1 MPGKRASKFDPVAFS
16 ADLKELRDLL
26 ITNIVLIS
34 QVPSISIPP
43 RENDDEVPE
52 FPLRAKAFSERLLEM
67 GVDECST
74 DSEGN
79 PIGIIKGADHSLPPI
94 VLAAHL
100 DTVFPVPE
108 DSYCTL
114 SSDAITG
121 PGLLDNSLSAG
132 VLLSLPEILSR
143 KGLRFQSDIVIAAL
157 NESLGR
163 SDLKS
168 LRSFLREWKRPIRAA
183 LCLEGGELGRLNYFS
198 DSMTRLEI
206 SCSVRDEDTWE
217 IKNGVNTILV
227 LNEIINRILEIRV
240 PRRPATNIVFGTVR
254 GGVKFGSR
262 AMTSRLGLEIHSTA
276 DAEVERIYALIDD
289 IATSVAYEQRAAVTL
304 ERVSTINA
312 ANLGYGHPLVKNALS
327 ILRALSVE
335 PLIESSESELSLFL
349 SAGIPA
355 LTLGLTSGSNYHLE
369 SSTMNIEPLFSGVA
383 QLVALMKRI
392 DEGAC
397 DGE

>member
-1 MPGKRASKFDPVAFS
+1 MPGKKKDAFDPSAFAS
-16 ADLKELRDLL
+16 ELRALRDLL

-34 QVPSISIPP
+34 QVPSIPIPP
-43 RENDDEVPE
+43 RDNDDEAPE
-52 FPLRAKAFSERLLEM
+52 FPLRAKAFSDRLLEM

-79 PIGIIKGADHSLPPI
+79 PIGIIKGTDSSQPVI

-114 SSDAITG
+114 GSDTITG
-121 PGLLDNSLSAG
+121 PGLLDNSLSVG
-132 VLLSLPEILSR
+132 VLLSLPEILRRTGVSL
-143 KGLRFQSDIVIAAL
+143 KSDIVIAAL

-163 SDLKS
+163 SNLKS
-168 LRSFLREWKRPIRAA
+168 LRSFLREWNRPIRGAV
-183 LCLEGGELGRLNYFS
+183 CLEGGELGRLNYFS

-206 SCSVRDEDTWE
+206 SCSVRDEETWD

-227 LNEIINRILEIRV
+227 LNEIVNRILEIRV
-240 PRRPATNIVFGTVR
+240 PRRPATNIVFGTVK

-276 DAEVERIYALIDD
+276 DVEVERIYSLIED
-289 IATSVAYEQRAAVTL
+289 IAVSVACEQRASVNL
-304 ERVSTINA
+304 ERVSTVNA

-327 ILRALSVE
+327 VLRALNIE

-355 LTLGLTSGSNYHLE
+355 ITLGLTYGTKYHLE
-369 SSTMNIEPLFSGVA
+369 SSTMSIEALLTGVA
-383 QLVALMKRI
+383 QLVALIKRI

>member
-1 MPGKRASKFDPVAFS
+1 MPRKKTNAFDPSLFS
-16 ADLKELRDLL
+16 SELRGLRDLL

-34 QVPSISIPP
+34 QVPSIPIPP
-43 RENDDEVPE
+43 RENDDEQPE

-79 PIGIIKGADHSLPPI
+79 PIGIIRGTDPSKPAI

-114 SSDAITG
+114 GSDSITG

-132 VLLSLPEILSR
+132 VLLSLPEILNR
-143 KGLRFQSDIVIAAL
+143 TGIRFQSDIVIAAL

-163 SDLKS
+163 SNLKS
-168 LRSFLREWKRPIRAA
+168 LRSFLREWSRPIRAA
-183 LCLEGGELGRLNYFS
+183 VCLEGGELGRLNYFS
-198 DSMTRLEI
+198 DAMTRLEI
-206 SCSVRDEDTWE
+206 SCSVRDEETWD
-217 IKNGVNTILV
+217 IKHGVNTILV
-227 LNEIINRILEIRV
+227 LNEIINRVMEIRV

-276 DAEVERIYALIDD
+276 DVEVERIFALIED
-289 IATSVAYEQRAAVTL
+289 IATSVACEQRAAVNV
-304 ERVSTINA
+304 ERVSSVNA
-312 ANLGYGHPLVKNALS
+312 ANLGYGHPLVKNALEVMGK
-327 ILRALSVE
+327 LGVE
-335 PLIESSESELSLFL
+335 PLVESSESELSLFL

-355 LTLGLTSGSNYHLE
+355 ITLGLASGTNYHME
-369 SSTMNIEPLFSGVA
+369 NSTMYIEPLFSGAA